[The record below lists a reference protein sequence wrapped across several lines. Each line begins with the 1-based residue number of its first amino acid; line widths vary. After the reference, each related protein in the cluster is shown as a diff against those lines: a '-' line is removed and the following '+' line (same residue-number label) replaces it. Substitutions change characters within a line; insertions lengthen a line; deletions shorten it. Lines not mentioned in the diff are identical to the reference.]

1 MKRFSGRSAVITGA
15 SFGLG
20 RALAI
25 ALAREGMELLLC
37 ARREEL
43 LAETAR
49 ACASRADLLPGDQ
62 ASSQYC
68 AKLASRARERFAGR
82 LDYLVACAGQ
92 RQWRLIKD
100 TEPQE
105 LATLVEANYLGA
117 ARVVHHLKPLL
128 QSGLVCAI
136 SSIQGCIPVP
146 EHAGYTAAK
155 HALDAYLQ
163 VLRMETG
170 MKVLIVRPGWISSAG
185 DSRHGAISE
194 QRCVRAILSAM
205 YHRRRELYIPARYR
219 CLPLLHQ
226 LLPRT
231 FERVLY
237 RRVCQEARRR
247 KLA

>member
-15 SFGLG
+15 SSGLG

-43 LAETAR
+43 LAETAK
-49 ACASRADLLPGDQ
+49 ACAGRAELLPGDQ
-62 ASSQYC
+62 ASSDYC
-68 AKLASRARERFAGR
+68 KELASRVRERFAGR

-92 RQWRLIKD
+92 RQWRLIQD
-100 TEPQE
+100 TQPQDLE
-105 LATLVEANYLGA
+105 ALMEANYLGTT
-117 ARVVHHLKPLL
+117 RVLHHLKPLL

-136 SSIQGCIPVP
+136 SSIQGRIPVP

-170 MKVLIVRPGWISSAG
+170 MEVLIVRPGWISLADG
-185 DSRHGAISE
+185 THRGVVSE
-194 QRCVRAILSAM
+194 QHCVRAILSAM
-205 YHRRRELYIPARYR
+205 YHRRRELYIPALYR
-219 CLPLLHQ
+219 CLPLLHG
-226 LLPRT
+226 LLPRI
-231 FERVLY
+231 FERILY
-237 RRVCQEARRR
+237 RRVRMEARRR
-247 KLA
+247 ELA